1 MSKKQVFAKV
11 GAILGIVGSAFAMIG
26 GICMIFGSGI
36 INAEFVLQVLAEEG
50 MMEQQYIDYLDMI
63 VTIAKAVYIGMGLI
77 TIGIA
82 IPELILSIKVIKQ
95 ANANKL
101 KKGTVI
107 ALLVVSVL
115 SSNLITLGFM
125 ITTLCLRDK
134 VTVEPTPA
142 GMSFNE

>member
-1 MSKKQVFAKV
+1 
-11 GAILGIVGSAFAMIG
+11 
-26 GICMIFGSGI
+26 MIFGSSI
-36 INAEFVLQVLAEEG
+36 INAEFVLQALAEEG

-77 TIGIA
+77 AIGIA